1 MVSREKL
8 RKDFENATGEIR
20 YGYTNNYMFIR
31 LMEENQDVLK
41 GLICSLLFMENS
53 ENVTVNVLN
62 PINLSDIVE
71 GKTYILDIEVLLNQE
86 SFVNLEMQVDD
97 RGDYELRSVQYLCR
111 AYDNLNR
118 GDFYKQT
125 RKAVHIGFL
134 GYDLF
139 QGDSE
144 FYSRYLLKNIKTG
157 KVYTDRFDLRIVNM
171 NRIGSATE
179 EDIQYGI
186 RDWARIFKARTWEE
200 MKTLV
205 HKENNEIQADA
216 AALLYNANLDD
227 VKRRHA
233 QAYED
238 FMQNER
244 RRERER
250 IEKIEVERK
259 LAEKEAE
266 LAESR
271 AETAE
276 KETELIESKA
286 EIARLKNMLKENG
299 IIVSDVPTETGSI
312 LQK

>member
-1 MVSREKL
+1 
-8 RKDFENATGEIR
+8 
-20 YGYTNNYMFIR
+20 
-31 LMEENQDVLK
+31 
-41 GLICSLLFMENS
+41 
-53 ENVTVNVLN
+53 
-62 PINLSDIVE
+62 
-71 GKTYILDIEVLLNQE
+71 
-86 SFVNLEMQVDD
+86 
-97 RGDYELRSVQYLCR
+97 
-111 AYDNLNR
+111 
-118 GDFYKQT
+118 
-125 RKAVHIGFL
+125 
-134 GYDLF
+134 
-139 QGDSE
+139 
-144 FYSRYLLKNIKTG
+144 
-157 KVYTDRFDLRIVNM
+157 
-171 NRIGSATE
+171 
-179 EDIQYGI
+179 
-186 RDWARIFKARTWEE
+186 

-266 LAESR
+266 LN
-271 AETAE
+271 
-276 KETELIESKA
+276 ESKA

>member
-1 MVSREKL
+1 M
-8 RKDFENATGEIR
+8 RKT
-20 YGYTNNYMFIR
+20 
-31 LMEENQDVLK
+31 
-41 GLICSLLFMENS
+41 
-53 ENVTVNVLN
+53 
-62 PINLSDIVE
+62 
-71 GKTYILDIEVLLNQE
+71 
-86 SFVNLEMQVDD
+86 
-97 RGDYELRSVQYLCR
+97 
-111 AYDNLNR
+111 
-118 GDFYKQT
+118 
-125 RKAVHIGFL
+125 
-134 GYDLF
+134 
-139 QGDSE
+139 
-144 FYSRYLLKNIKTG
+144 
-157 KVYTDRFDLRIVNM
+157 
-171 NRIGSATE
+171 GSATE

-271 AETAE
+271 S
-276 KETELIESKA
+276 ELAESKA
-286 EIARLKNMLKENG
+286 EITRLKNMLKERG
-299 IIVSDVPTETGSI
+299 IFVSDVPTETGSI
-312 LQK
+312 SQK

>member
-1 MVSREKL
+1 
-8 RKDFENATGEIR
+8 
-20 YGYTNNYMFIR
+20 
-31 LMEENQDVLK
+31 
-41 GLICSLLFMENS
+41 
-53 ENVTVNVLN
+53 
-62 PINLSDIVE
+62 
-71 GKTYILDIEVLLNQE
+71 
-86 SFVNLEMQVDD
+86 
-97 RGDYELRSVQYLCR
+97 
-111 AYDNLNR
+111 
-118 GDFYKQT
+118 
-125 RKAVHIGFL
+125 
-134 GYDLF
+134 
-139 QGDSE
+139 
-144 FYSRYLLKNIKTG
+144 
-157 KVYTDRFDLRIVNM
+157 
-171 NRIGSATE
+171 
-179 EDIQYGI
+179 
-186 RDWARIFKARTWEE
+186 

-312 LQK
+312 SQK